1 MTNTRT
7 PRQTASTAAVA
18 AAYAAT
24 IPAANWMI
32 SNVGTQHA
40 PGAPHV
46 IPVGFGYEAPSG
58 VLLIGVALVLRDII
72 QDRVGV
78 RGAFAAIV
86 CGVAVS
92 FAIADPAIAV
102 ASAVAF
108 CAGEIADLAIY
119 TPIRKRNKPIAVA
132 LSGFVGGIA
141 DSLLFLTIAFGST
154 TFWEG
159 QVIGKTIIAAAAAV
173 AVWGAGAL
181 SHRVAARKA

>member
-1 MTNTRT
+1 MNGSNYPTTLAT
-7 PRQTASTAAVA
+7 GALAAG
-18 AAYAAT
+18 YAAT

-32 SNVGTQHA
+32 SNVGTQYA

-58 VLLIGVALVLRDII
+58 VLLIGLALVLRDLI
-72 QDRVGV
+72 QERVGV
-78 RGAFAAIV
+78 RGSLAAIAI
-86 CGVAVS
+86 GVTVS
-92 FAIADPAIAV
+92 FILADPSIAV

-108 CAGEIADLAIY
+108 CAGELADLTVY
-119 TPIRKRNKPIAVA
+119 TPLRRRNRPVAVA
-132 LSGFVGGIA
+132 VSGFVGGVA

-154 TFWEG
+154 MFWQG
-159 QVIGKTIIAAAAAV
+159 QVIGKTGVAAAAAV

>member
-1 MTNTRT
+1 MTTSRI
-7 PRQTASTAAVA
+7 PRQASTAVIT

-32 SNVGTQHA
+32 GNVGTQHA

-58 VLLIGVALVLRDII
+58 VLLIGLALVLRDLI
-72 QDRVGV
+72 QERVGI
-78 RGAFAAIV
+78 RGAIAAII
-86 CGVAVS
+86 CGVVVS
-92 FAIADPAIAV
+92 FAVADPAIAV

-108 CAGEIADLAIY
+108 CAGEMADLTIY
-119 TPIRKRNKPIAVA
+119 TPLRKRNRPVAVA
-132 LSGFVGGIA
+132 LSGFVGGVA
-141 DSLLFLTIAFGST
+141 DSLLFLTVAFGST

-173 AVWGAGAL
+173 TVWGAGAL
-181 SHRVAARKA
+181 SHRVAARKP